1 MLHVW
6 FLYFFVWGGQNL
18 EQMKMMKFYLLNKV
32 KIGIKEGNKD
42 INTVDILHALTI
54 FGIN

>member
-1 MLHVW
+1 MYGFYI
-6 FLYFFVWGGQNL
+6 FLFGGGQNL

>member
-1 MLHVW
+1 MYGFYN
-6 FLYFFVWGGQNL
+6 FLFGGGGQNL